1 MFKNLQSRA
10 EIAHLSPMR
19 AVLVLLALSFV
30 SCSTTNALAPE
41 SKPPSVAADA
51 VSVENLLRW
60 PLEGAAGADKVVAGL
75 RQAIKVR
82 ELQIPGQFSGQG
94 PAKLADGYS
103 LTFASFTP
111 EFQDISVGI
120 ATEPCFPTE
129 RAVAATGAT
138 ASPITRDVHGAD
150 VGQSFD
156 IVRNGLRVSF
166 TTTPMTYKCIDT
178 IYVRRER

>member
-1 MFKNLQSRA
+1 
-10 EIAHLSPMR
+10 
-19 AVLVLLALSFV
+19 V
-30 SCSTTNALAPE
+30 S
-41 SKPPSVAADA
+41 KDA
-51 VSVENLLRW
+51 ITVENLLRW
-60 PLEGAAGADKVVAGL
+60 PLEGPAGADKVVAGI
-75 RQAIKVR
+75 RQVIKVR

-94 PAKLADGYS
+94 PAQLADGYS
-103 LTFASFTP
+103 LSFASFTP

-120 ATEPCFPTE
+120 ATDPCFPTE

-166 TTTPMTYKCIDT
+166 TTTSMTYKCVDA
-178 IYVRRER
+178 IYVRKER